1 MINEGKATS
10 GSDACIIYFKKPG
23 NRIEYWRYSKKWKFL
38 QGKLE
43 LGYTFI
49 QHTWYVPLG
58 QYSQFCSWKTK
69 DWWCPD
75 WPIWVRFCCVHQNSS
90 KRVTGSGADSSNT
103 YASVT
108 GLCVISGSSEL
119 GWTQAQACCLWLRRG
134 GHKRSSHNPQ
144 THWKPQLER
153 GACHI

>member
-1 MINEGKATS
+1 MKICWN
-10 GSDACIIYFKKPG
+10 IY
-23 NRIEYWRYSKKWKFL
+23 L
-38 QGKLE
+38 HLE

-75 WPIWVRFCCVHQNSS
+75 WRIWVRFCCVHQNSS

-108 GLCVISGSSEL
+108 GLCVSGGSSGL

-134 GHKRSSHNPQ
+134 GHKRSSH
-144 THWKPQLER
+144 THKHTESLSWNVACVTSSHGQLVKTSPMGKGEVS
-153 GACHI
+153 GADNIHSP